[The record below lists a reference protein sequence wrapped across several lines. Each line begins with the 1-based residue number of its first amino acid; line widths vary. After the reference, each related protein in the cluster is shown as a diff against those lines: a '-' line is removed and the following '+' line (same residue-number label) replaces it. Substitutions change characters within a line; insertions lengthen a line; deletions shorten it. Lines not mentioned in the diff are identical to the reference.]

1 MGSLQSTMPFH
12 EGSSFRSSSLPDPF
26 SREALQPAADYI
38 LVKAKTGGHAPTL
51 GIICGSGLG
60 ELAAMLERPVVLPY
74 ADIPGFPVST
84 APGHQGKLIIGRLNG
99 MTVILMQ
106 GRLHAYEGHPLWK
119 VTMPVRVMRMVGA
132 NTLVVTNA
140 VGSINPQYQV
150 GDIMHVC
157 DHINMFGLAGN
168 SPLRG
173 PNDESFGPR
182 FFALNGLYDSRL
194 RQLARAAAQEV
205 GIANTLREGVL
216 TISGGPNYESVAELK
231 MFAGLG
237 VDCVGM
243 SSIPE
248 SLVAHHCG
256 MKVLAFSLVTNQCH
270 LDPVLHSSA
279 APNHQEVLDAA
290 DAKKGDLKKF
300 VSKFV
305 ENLHNE
311 QQRQLHADGNGIKS
325 NGTPGCNG
333 TTSNGSTSNGATG
346 NGATGNGTS
355 SNGHTNNGTSNC
367 KTGSINNGSLLN
379 NGTVAS

>member
-1 MGSLQSTMPFH
+1 MQFP

-38 LVKAKTGGHAPTL
+38 LVKAKAGGHAPTL

-60 ELAAMLERPVVLPY
+60 ELAAMVERPVVLPY

-84 APGHQGKLIIGRLNG
+84 APGHQGKLIIGRLSG

-150 GDIMHVC
+150 GDIMLVC

-194 RQLARAAAQEV
+194 RQLARQAAEQV
-205 GIANTLREGVL
+205 GIDDTVREGVL

-311 QQRQLHADGNGIKS
+311 QQRELHTNGNGIQS
-325 NGTPGCNG
+325 NG
-333 TTSNGSTSNGATG
+333 TTSNGSQSNGSQS
-346 NGATGNGTS
+346 NG
-355 SNGHTNNGTSNC
+355 SNGHTSNGVSSPTSNGTSTSNGNSNC
-367 KTGSINNGSLLN
+367 KGSINNGSLLS
-379 NGTVAS
+379 NGAVAS

>member
-1 MGSLQSTMPFH
+1 MSFPEGS
-12 EGSSFRSSSLPDPF
+12 SSFRSSSLPDPF

-38 LVKAKTGGHAPTL
+38 LVKAKAGGHAPTL

-60 ELAAMLERPVVLPY
+60 ELAAVVERPVVLPY
-74 ADIPGFPVST
+74 AEIPGFPVST
-84 APGHQGKLIIGRLNG
+84 APGHQGKLIIGRLSG

-150 GDIMHVC
+150 GDIMLVS

-182 FFALNGLYDSRL
+182 FFALNGLYDTRL
-194 RQLARAAAQEV
+194 RQLARQAAQQV
-205 GIANTLREGVL
+205 GIEDTVREGVL

-290 DAKKGDLKKF
+290 EAKKGDLKKF

-311 QQRQLHADGNGIKS
+311 QTRELLTANGNGIKS
-325 NGTPGCNG
+325 NGTSGCNG
-333 TTSNGSTSNGATG
+333 AT
-346 NGATGNGTS
+346 
-355 SNGHTNNGTSNC
+355 SNGHTTPSNGHTSNGGSSQTNNDTPMSNGTSNC
-367 KTGSINNGSLLN
+367 KHGTVNNGSLLN
-379 NGTVAS
+379 NKALAS

>member
-1 MGSLQSTMPFH
+1 MQFP

-38 LVKAKTGGHAPTL
+38 LVKAKAGGHAPTL

-60 ELAAMLERPVVLPY
+60 ELAAMVERPVVLPY

-84 APGHQGKLIIGRLNG
+84 APGHQGKLIIGRLSG

-150 GDIMHVC
+150 GDIMLVC

-194 RQLARAAAQEV
+194 RQLARQAAEEV
-205 GIANTLREGVL
+205 GIDDTVREGVL

-311 QQRQLHADGNGIKS
+311 QQRELHTNGNGTPS
-325 NGTPGCNG
+325 NGTPSNG
-333 TTSNGSTSNGATG
+333 SQSNGSHSNGSQSKGAGSNGHTSNGVSSPTSNGTSTSNG
-346 NGATGNGTS
+346 N
-355 SNGHTNNGTSNC
+355 SNC
-367 KTGSINNGSLLN
+367 KGSINNGSLLS
-379 NGTVAS
+379 NGAVAS

>member
-1 MGSLQSTMPFH
+1 MPFP
-12 EGSSFRSSSLPDPF
+12 EGSSSFRSSSLPDPF

-38 LVKAKTGGHAPTL
+38 LVKAKAGGHAPTL

-60 ELAAMLERPVVLPY
+60 ELAAVVERPVVLPY
-74 ADIPGFPVST
+74 AEIPGFPVST
-84 APGHQGKLIIGRLNG
+84 APGHQGKLIIGRLSG

-150 GDIMHVC
+150 GDIMLVC

-182 FFALNGLYDSRL
+182 FFALNGLYDTRL
-194 RQLARAAAQEV
+194 RQLARQAAQQV
-205 GIANTLREGVL
+205 GIEDTVREGVL

-311 QQRQLHADGNGIKS
+311 QTRESLTANGNGIKS
-325 NGTPGCNG
+325 NGTSGCNG
-333 TTSNGSTSNGATG
+333 AT
-346 NGATGNGTS
+346 
-355 SNGHTNNGTSNC
+355 SNGHTTPSNGHTSNGGSSQTNNDTPMSNGTSNC
-367 KTGSINNGSLLN
+367 KHGTVNNGSLLN
-379 NGTVAS
+379 NKALAS

>member
-1 MGSLQSTMPFH
+1 
-12 EGSSFRSSSLPDPF
+12 
-26 SREALQPAADYI
+26 
-38 LVKAKTGGHAPTL
+38 
-51 GIICGSGLG
+51 
-60 ELAAMLERPVVLPY
+60 MLERPVILPY

-84 APGHQGKLIIGRLNG
+84 APGHQGKLIIGRLSG

-119 VTMPVRVMRMVGA
+119 CTMPVRVMRMVGA
-132 NTLVVTNA
+132 ETLVVTNA

-150 GDIMHVC
+150 GDIMLVC

-311 QQRQLHADGNGIKS
+311 QQRELHANGNGINS
-325 NGTPGCNG
+325 NGCNG
-333 TTSNGSTSNGATG
+333 STSNGSTSNGST
-346 NGATGNGTS
+346 NNGTS
-355 SNGHTNNGTSNC
+355 SNGSTGNGLPSNGHTNNGTSTSNGTSNC

>member
-1 MGSLQSTMPFH
+1 MAFQ
-12 EGSSFRSSSLPDPF
+12 EGTSFRSSSLPDPF

-38 LVKAKTGGHAPTL
+38 LEQAKTSGHSPTL

-60 ELAAMLERPVVLPY
+60 ELATMVEQPVVLPY

-84 APGHQGKLIIGRLNG
+84 APGHQGKLIIGRLSG

-140 VGSINPQYQV
+140 VGSINPTYQV
-150 GDIMHVC
+150 GDIMLVC

-182 FFALNGLYDSRL
+182 FFALNGLYDNRL
-194 RQLARAAAQEV
+194 RELARSAAKQV
-205 GIANTLREGVL
+205 GIEDTLREGVL
-216 TISGGPNYESVAELK
+216 TITGGPNYESVAELK

-248 SLVAHHCG
+248 SLVAHHSG

-270 LDPVLHSSA
+270 LDPLLHSSA

-290 DAKKGDLKKF
+290 NAKKGDLKKF

-305 ENLHNE
+305 ENLHLD
-311 QQRQLHADGNGIKS
+311 QQQHHQHNGNGVQT
-325 NGTPGCNG
+325 NGTKVCNG
-333 TTSNGSTSNGATG
+333 NGSSSCK
-346 NGATGNGTS
+346 GTS
-355 SNGHTNNGTSNC
+355 SNGSLSNG
-367 KTGSINNGSLLN
+367 
-379 NGTVAS
+379 GTVAS

>member
-1 MGSLQSTMPFH
+1 MAFQEAT
-12 EGSSFRSSSLPDPF
+12 SFRSSSLPDPF

-38 LVKAKTGGHAPTL
+38 LAQAKTSGHSPTL

-60 ELAAMLERPVVLPY
+60 ELATMVEKPVVLPY

-84 APGHQGKLIIGRLNG
+84 APGHQGRLIIGRLSG

-140 VGSINPQYQV
+140 VGSINPTYQV
-150 GDIMHVC
+150 GDIMLVC

-182 FFALNGLYDSRL
+182 FFALNGLYDIRL
-194 RQLARAAAQEV
+194 RELARSAAKQV
-205 GIANTLREGVL
+205 GIEDTLREGVL
-216 TISGGPNYESVAELK
+216 TITGGPNYESVAELK

-248 SLVAHHCG
+248 SLVAHHSG
-256 MKVLAFSLVTNQCH
+256 MKVLAFSLAPTSAISTPFSIPVQPPTTRRCLTQRTQRRATSRS
-270 LDPVLHSSA
+270 LSPSSSRIFTSTSSTSTTTAMEFKRTEQKSATAMDPLRAREQVVMDHYQTA
-279 APNHQEVLDAA
+279 A
-290 DAKKGDLKKF
+290 
-300 VSKFV
+300 
-305 ENLHNE
+305 
-311 QQRQLHADGNGIKS
+311 QLHHRGGVWLFSANLQDFK
-325 NGTPGCNG
+325 
-333 TTSNGSTSNGATG
+333 
-346 NGATGNGTS
+346 
-355 SNGHTNNGTSNC
+355 
-367 KTGSINNGSLLN
+367 
-379 NGTVAS
+379 

>member
-1 MGSLQSTMPFH
+1 MPFH

-60 ELAAMLERPVVLPY
+60 ELAAMVEKPEKPVVLPY

-150 GDIMHVC
+150 GDIMLVC

-182 FFALNGLYDSRL
+182 FFALNGLYDTRL
-194 RQLARAAAQEV
+194 RMLARQAAEQV
-205 GIANTLREGVL
+205 GISDTVREGVL

-290 DAKKGDLKKF
+290 EAKKGDLKKF

-305 ENLHNE
+305 ENLHIA
-311 QQRQLHADGNGIKS
+311 QQGDLQANGNGVKS
-325 NGTPGCNG
+325 NGIHSNG
-333 TTSNGSTSNGATG
+333 TTNNGITT
-346 NGATGNGTS
+346 NGTF
-355 SNGHTNNGTSNC
+355 TNNGTSNC
-367 KTGSINNGSLLN
+367 NGKINNGSILS
-379 NGTVAS
+379 NGTISSS

>member
-1 MGSLQSTMPFH
+1 MQFP

-38 LVKAKTGGHAPTL
+38 LVKAKAGGHAPTL

-60 ELAAMLERPVVLPY
+60 ELAAMVERPVVLPY

-84 APGHQGKLIIGRLNG
+84 APGHQGKLIIGRLSG

-150 GDIMHVC
+150 GDIMLVC

-194 RQLARAAAQEV
+194 RQLARQAAEEV
-205 GIANTLREGVL
+205 GIDDTVREGVL

-311 QQRQLHADGNGIKS
+311 QQRELHTNGNGIPS
-325 NGTPGCNG
+325 NG
-333 TTSNGSTSNGATG
+333 TTSNGTSSNGSQSNGSQSKGAGSNGHTSNGVSSPTSNGTSTSNG
-346 NGATGNGTS
+346 N
-355 SNGHTNNGTSNC
+355 SNC
-367 KTGSINNGSLLN
+367 KGSINNGSLLS
-379 NGTVAS
+379 NGAVAS

>member
-1 MGSLQSTMPFH
+1 
-12 EGSSFRSSSLPDPF
+12 
-26 SREALQPAADYI
+26 
-38 LVKAKTGGHAPTL
+38 
-51 GIICGSGLG
+51 
-60 ELAAMLERPVVLPY
+60 
-74 ADIPGFPVST
+74 
-84 APGHQGKLIIGRLNG
+84 
-99 MTVILMQ
+99 
-106 GRLHAYEGHPLWK
+106 
-119 VTMPVRVMRMVGA
+119 MPVRVMRMVGA
-132 NTLVVTNA
+132 ETLVVTNA

-150 GDIMHVC
+150 GDIMLVC

-182 FFALNGLYDSRL
+182 FFALNGLYDTRL
-194 RQLARAAAQEV
+194 RQLARQAAEEV
-205 GIANTLREGVL
+205 GIEDTVREGVL

-300 VSKFV
+300 VSKLV

-311 QQRQLHADGNGIKS
+311 QQRELHANGNGINSNGCNGSTSNGSTGSGSTS
-325 NGTPGCNG
+325 NGTTSNG
-333 TTSNGSTSNGATG
+333 TTSNGS
-346 NGATGNGTS
+346 
-355 SNGHTNNGTSNC
+355 TSNC
-367 KTGSINNGSLLN
+367 KTGSINNGSPLN

>member
-1 MGSLQSTMPFH
+1 MPFP

-38 LVKAKTGGHAPTL
+38 LVKAKAGGHAPTL

-60 ELAAMLERPVVLPY
+60 ELAAMVERPVVLPY

-84 APGHQGKLIIGRLNG
+84 APGHQGKLIIGRLSG

-150 GDIMHVC
+150 GDIMLVC

-182 FFALNGLYDSRL
+182 FFALNGLYDSKL
-194 RQLARAAAQEV
+194 RELARQAAEQV
-205 GIANTLREGVL
+205 GIEDTVREGVL

-311 QQRQLHADGNGIKS
+311 QQRDLHANGNGINS
-325 NGTPGCNG
+325 NGTPSCNGSNSNG
-333 TTSNGSTSNGATG
+333 TTSNGVQP
-346 NGATGNGTS
+346 
-355 SNGHTNNGTSNC
+355 SNGHTSNGVSSQTSNGTSTNNGISNC
-367 KTGSINNGSLLN
+367 KGSLNNGSLLN
-379 NGTVAS
+379 NGAVTS

>member
-1 MGSLQSTMPFH
+1 MG
-12 EGSSFRSSSLPDPF
+12 PDPF

-38 LVKAKTGGHAPTL
+38 LVKAKAGGHAPTL

-60 ELAAMLERPVVLPY
+60 ELAAMVERPVVLPY

-84 APGHQGKLIIGRLNG
+84 APGHQGKLIIGRLSG

-150 GDIMHVC
+150 GDIMLVC

-182 FFALNGLYDSRL
+182 FFALNGLYDIRL
-194 RQLARAAAQEV
+194 RQLARQAAEEV
-205 GIANTLREGVL
+205 GIEDTVREGVL

-270 LDPVLHSSA
+270 LDPVLHSSK
-279 APNHQEVLDAA
+279 E
-290 DAKKGDLKKF
+290 
-300 VSKFV
+300 SC
-305 ENLHNE
+305 
-311 QQRQLHADGNGIKS
+311 
-325 NGTPGCNG
+325 TP
-333 TTSNGSTSNGATG
+333 TATG
-346 NGATGNGTS
+346 SKATGQLAMGVKAM
-355 SNGHTNNGTSNC
+355 GVKAMGV
-367 KTGSINNGSLLN
+367 KAMGLGAMVSLVMESLHLQAMAHQQAMATPIVRDQST
-379 NGTVAS
+379 TVHF